1 MLDFDTLKKYDK
13 SSMHKVYDSWPT
25 LCRQCYEKN
34 YDPVNFKDI
43 EHIIFVGMGGSG
55 AVGDVLSS
63 ILSKTK
69 IHLHVVK
76 GYHLPS
82 TANSK
87 TLVVATSA
95 SGNTSETLNVLADAK
110 KNGCKIIAF
119 SSGGKMMNYCKK
131 NKLDHRIVPIS
142 NSPRASFPIYLYSIL
157 NVMKN
162 VFPISKKD
170 VMDSISH
177 LEKTK
182 LQIYSSNLGKKN
194 PALSLAKSMSN
205 TPMIYYPAGLGA
217 AATRFKNSL
226 QENAKTH
233 AIAEDV
239 IEACHNGIVSWEK
252 PSSVSPILIQG
263 KDDYIKT
270 KLLWKIVKEYFVQ
283 NDIPYQ
289 EVYSVSGSILSK
301 VVNLVYLLDYTAIY
315 RAVLTK
321 VDPTPVKSIDFIKE
335 RIT

>member
-1 MLDFDTLKKYDK
+1 MYT
-13 SSMHKVYDSWPT
+13 VYDNWPMF
-25 LCRQCYEKN
+25 CREYYEKN
-34 YDPVNFKDI
+34 FDSVDFKNI
-43 EHIIFVGMGGSG
+43 EHIIFIGMGGSG
-55 AVGDVLSS
+55 AVGDVLSA
-63 ILSKTK
+63 IMSKTK

-82 TANSK
+82 TADSK

-95 SGNTSETLNVLADAK
+95 SGNTSETLTVLADAK
-110 KNGCKIIAF
+110 KNDCKIIAF
-119 SSGGKMMNYCKK
+119 SSGGKMMSYCNK
-131 NKLDHRIVPIS
+131 NNLEHRVVPIS

-162 VFPISKKD
+162 VFPVHKKY
-170 VMDSISH
+170 VYESISY

-182 LQIYSSNLGKKN
+182 LEIYSSNLGKKN
-194 PALSLAKSMSN
+194 PALNLAEHMSDI
-205 TPMIYYPAGLGA
+205 PIIYYPAGLGA

-252 PSSVSPILIQG
+252 SSKVRPILIQG

-270 KLLWKIVKEYFVQ
+270 KLLWKIVKEYF
-283 NDIPYQ
+283 NENNIAYQ
-289 EVYSVSGSILSK
+289 EAYSIPGNILSK
-301 VVNLVYLLDYTAIY
+301 IVNLIYFLDYTSIY

-321 VDPTPVKSIDFIKE
+321 TDPTPVNSIDFVK
-335 RIT
+335 RRLQSV